1 MIPQRCR
8 TFALMWFISAAVVLP
23 SGAANA
29 TEGMAKRGNAKFFR
43 SHAEFLERGAKGP
56 VGVLFLGDS
65 ITAGWKSVPKL
76 WEAGYSKYQPANF
89 GIGGDRTEHVIWRI
103 EQGELDKISPKVV
116 VVMIGTNNT
125 GDNAAVEIAAGNRK
139 IVALIQEAL
148 PETKILLLGVFPR
161 GPRTN
166 GNGQADPWEQKMAK
180 INAINTDLAQLD
192 DGDRV
197 RFLDIGDSF
206 RGADGALPK
215 DIMPDQLH
223 LNAAGYQI
231 WIDAMAPLLT
241 DMME

>member
-1 MIPQRCR
+1 
-8 TFALMWFISAAVVLP
+8 MWFISAAVVLP
-23 SGAANA
+23 GGAAEA

-43 SHAEFLERGAKGP
+43 SHAEFLERGAEGP

-65 ITAGWKSVPKL
+65 ITAGWSRVPKL
-76 WEAGYSKYQPANF
+76 WAAGYSKYQPANF

-148 PETKILLLGVFPR
+148 PETKILLLAVFPR

-166 GNGQADPWEQKMAK
+166 GDGQADPWEQKMAK

-197 RFLDIGDSF
+197 RFLDIGDRF
-206 RGADGALPK
+206 RGADGTLPK

-223 LNAAGYQI
+223 LSVAGYQI
-231 WIDAMAPLLT
+231 WIEAMAPLLT

>member
-1 MIPQRCR
+1 M
-8 TFALMWFISAAVVLP
+8 MFISAAGVLP
-23 SGAANA
+23 GGAADA
-29 TEGMAKRGNAKFFR
+29 TEGMAKRGSAKFFR
-43 SHAEFLERGAKGP
+43 SHAEFLERGEKGP

-65 ITAGWKSVPKL
+65 ITAGWNSVPKL
-76 WEAGYSKYQPANF
+76 WEASYGKYQPANF

-148 PETKILLLGVFPR
+148 PETKILLLAVFPR
-161 GPRTN
+161 GPRAN
-166 GNGQADPWEQKMAK
+166 GNAQADPWEQKMAK
-180 INAINTDLAQLD
+180 ITAINADLAQID

-223 LNAAGYQI
+223 LSAAGYQI
-231 WIDAMAPLLT
+231 WVDAMAPLLT
-241 DMME
+241 QMME